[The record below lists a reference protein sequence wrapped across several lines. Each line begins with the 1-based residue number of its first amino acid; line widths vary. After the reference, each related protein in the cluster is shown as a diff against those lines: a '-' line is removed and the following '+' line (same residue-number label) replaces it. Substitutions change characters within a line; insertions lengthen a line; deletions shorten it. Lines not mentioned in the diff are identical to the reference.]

1 VDSDW
6 KSLAADFDLTPSA
19 EGATIATMLG
29 KEAPA
34 EAAESAEEVK
44 EAVEEAAESAEDV
57 KEAVE
62 EAAETVEPK
71 ADEEP
76 KEN

>member
-1 VDSDW
+1 
-6 KSLAADFDLTPSA
+6 
-19 EGATIATMLG
+19 MLG

-34 EAAESAEEVK
+34 EAAESAEEVT
-44 EAVEEAAESAEDV
+44 EAVEEAAESAEEV